1 MVMDPQQ
8 QFFKALSALR
18 EGDLQRCEAICETL
32 LALNSREVNTLRLRA
47 QVWERRDKPERAAK
61 GFQEVL
67 AITPDFA
74 HAWADLG
81 RVQLALQQYQ
91 SAEKSL
97 RRALSLDGKLKA
109 PRKLLEKVLLAQGK
123 TDQSAEVEALNR
135 RSDELKDKVVEASRL
150 LKAGDRAA
158 SEKLCQEVLAV
169 DRDNVGA
176 KELMIDHALDS
187 GRARWAEEMARQL
200 IRKMPERLK
209 WWLRLAAA
217 LSRQDKIIEAQD
229 AVQHVLDIDA
239 DKSEA
244 RMLLGDIFAKDNRFQ
259 EALEQYSLVL
269 DRTPDN
275 VVALSQKATVLKTL
289 GDQDQAIE
297 VYRRC
302 MRLDKNYGEAAWSL
316 SNLKTYRFSDTEVT
330 EIKTA
335 LASGNLT
342 DKSKVHFNYA
352 LGKAYEHRK
361 DWDSAFACY
370 EAGNQVQKQLV
381 SWSAEDFSQLVD
393 KTIAT
398 FTPEFIAQS
407 RGGGIEDGAPIFI
420 LGLPRSGSTLQE
432 QILASH
438 SQVEGTRE
446 LPYIPWLA
454 SRLHRQPSPLASQ
467 PYPLGVKE
475 LAGKDWRAL
484 GEQFMAQAQRH
495 RQTDAPLF
503 IDKLPN
509 NFIYVGLI
517 LLAMPNAKII
527 NTMRNPIDNC
537 FGCFKQLWA
546 EGQHFSYD
554 LNDLGSYYRD
564 YQRLMAHWQKVF
576 PGKVFS
582 VQYESVV
589 ADLRGNVE
597 ALLAYCQLPLEQAC
611 LRFHETER
619 AVNTAS
625 SEQVRQPI
633 YRSAVAYW
641 KHFEAHL
648 DPLKTALGDLAE

>member
-1 MVMDPQQ
+1 MDPQQ

-32 LALNSREVNTLRLRA
+32 LKLNPREVNSLRLRA
-47 QVWERRDKPERAAK
+47 QVWERRGDLELAAS
-61 GFQEVL
+61 GFEAVL

-74 HAWADLG
+74 HACADLG
-81 RVQLALQQYQ
+81 RVQLALEQYH
-91 SAEKSL
+91 SAEQSL
-97 RRALSLDGKLKA
+97 RRALSLDDRLKA
-109 PRKLLEKVLLAQGK
+109 PRRLLEKVLLAQGK
-123 TDQSAEVEALNR
+123 TDQSAQIAALNR
-135 RSDELKDKVVEASRL
+135 QSEELKNKVIEASSL
-150 LKAGDRAA
+150 LKAGDRAG

-169 DRDNVGA
+169 DPDNVGA

-187 GRARWAEEMARQL
+187 GRARWAEELSRQL

-217 LSRQDKIIEAQD
+217 LSRQDKIIEAEE
-229 AVQHVLDIDA
+229 AVQHVLNIDS
-239 DKSEA
+239 DRSEA

-259 EALEQYSLVL
+259 AALEQYNLVL
-269 DRTPDN
+269 EKTPDN

-289 GDQDQAIE
+289 GEQDQAVE

-302 MRLDKNYGEAAWSL
+302 MQLDNNYGEAAWSL
-316 SNLKTYRFSDTEVT
+316 SNLKTYRFSDAEVSQ
-330 EIKTA
+330 IQAA
-335 LASGNLT
+335 LAEGSLT

-361 DWDSAFACY
+361 DWDSAFAY
-370 EAGNQVQKQLV
+370 YAAGNQVQKQLV
-381 SWSAEDFSQLVD
+381 SWSADDFSQLVD
-393 KTIAT
+393 RTIET
-398 FTPEFIAQS
+398 FSIEFIAQS
-407 RGGGIEDGAPIFI
+407 AGAGVDDGAPIFI

-454 SRLHRQPSPLASQ
+454 NRLHRQPNAMASQ
-467 PYPLGVKE
+467 PYPLGVTE
-475 LAGKDWRAL
+475 LGAQDWYSL

-503 IDKLPN
+503 TDKLPN
-509 NFIYVGLI
+509 NFIYIGLI
-517 LLAMPNAKII
+517 LLAMPNAKIV
-527 NTMRNPIDNC
+527 NTMRHPIDNC

-554 LNDLGSYYRD
+554 LNDLGRYYRD

-576 PGKVFS
+576 PGKVYS
-582 VQYESVV
+582 VQYENVV
-589 ADLRGNVE
+589 DDLEGNVE
-597 ALLAYCQLPLEQAC
+597 KLLAYCGLPLEQAC

-633 YRSAVAYW
+633 YKSAVAYW

-648 DPLKTALGDLAE
+648 GPLKAALGDLAE

>member
-1 MVMDPQQ
+1 MDPQQ

-32 LALNSREVNTLRLRA
+32 LKLNPREVNSLRLRA
-47 QVWERRDKPERAAK
+47 QVWERRGDLERAAS
-61 GFQEVL
+61 GFEAVL

-74 HAWADLG
+74 HACADLG
-81 RVQLALQQYQ
+81 RVQLALEQYQ
-91 SAEKSL
+91 SAEQSL
-97 RRALSLDGKLKA
+97 RRALSLDDRLKA
-109 PRKLLEKVLLAQGK
+109 PRRLLEKVLLAQGK
-123 TDQSAEVEALNR
+123 TDQSAQIAALNR
-135 RSDELKDKVVEASRL
+135 QSEELKNKVIEASSL
-150 LKAGDRAA
+150 LKAGDRAG

-169 DRDNVGA
+169 DPDNVGA

-187 GRARWAEEMARQL
+187 GRARWAEELSRQL

-217 LSRQDKIIEAQD
+217 LSRQDKIIEAEE
-229 AVQHVLDIDA
+229 AVQHVLNIDS
-239 DKSEA
+239 DRSEA

-259 EALEQYSLVL
+259 AALEQYNLVL
-269 DRTPDN
+269 EKTPDN

-289 GDQDQAIE
+289 GEQDQAVE

-302 MRLDKNYGEAAWSL
+302 MQLDNNYGEAAWSL
-316 SNLKTYRFSDTEVT
+316 SNLKTYRFSDAEVSQ
-330 EIKTA
+330 IQAA
-335 LASGNLT
+335 LAEGSLT

-370 EAGNQVQKQLV
+370 AAGNQVQKQLV
-381 SWSAEDFSQLVD
+381 SWSADDFSQLVD
-393 KTIAT
+393 RTIET
-398 FTPEFIAQS
+398 FSTEFIAQS
-407 RGGGIEDGAPIFI
+407 AGAGVDDGAPIFI

-454 SRLHRQPSPLASQ
+454 NRLHRQPNAMASQ
-467 PYPLGVKE
+467 PYPLGVTE
-475 LAGKDWRAL
+475 LGAQDWYSL

-509 NFIYVGLI
+509 NFIYIGLI
-517 LLAMPNAKII
+517 LLAMPNAKIV
-527 NTMRNPIDNC
+527 NTMRHPIDNC

-554 LNDLGSYYRD
+554 LNDLGRYYRD

-576 PGKVFS
+576 PGKVYS
-582 VQYESVV
+582 VQYENVV
-589 ADLRGNVE
+589 DDLEGNVE
-597 ALLAYCQLPLEQAC
+597 KLLAYCGLPLEQAC

-633 YRSAVAYW
+633 YKSAVAYW

-648 DPLKTALGDLAE
+648 GPLKAALGDLAE

>member
-1 MVMDPQQ
+1 MDPQQ

-32 LALNSREVNTLRLRA
+32 LKLNPREVNSLRLRA
-47 QVWERRDKPERAAK
+47 QVWERRGDLELAAS
-61 GFQEVL
+61 GFEAVL

-74 HAWADLG
+74 HACADLG
-81 RVQLALQQYQ
+81 RVQLALEQYH
-91 SAEKSL
+91 SAEQSL
-97 RRALSLDGKLKA
+97 RRALSLDDRLKA
-109 PRKLLEKVLLAQGK
+109 PRRLLEKVLLAQGK
-123 TDQSAEVEALNR
+123 TDQSAQIAALNR
-135 RSDELKDKVVEASRL
+135 QSEELKNKVIEASSL
-150 LKAGDRAA
+150 LKAGDRAG

-169 DRDNVGA
+169 DPDNVGA

-187 GRARWAEEMARQL
+187 GRARWAEELSRQL

-217 LSRQDKIIEAQD
+217 LSRQDKIIEAEE
-229 AVQHVLDIDA
+229 AVQHVLNIDS
-239 DKSEA
+239 DRSEA

-259 EALEQYSLVL
+259 AALEQYNLVL
-269 DRTPDN
+269 EKTPDN

-289 GDQDQAIE
+289 GEQDQAVE

-302 MRLDKNYGEAAWSL
+302 MQLDNNYGEAAWSL
-316 SNLKTYRFSDTEVT
+316 SNLKTYRFSDAEVSQ
-330 EIKTA
+330 IQAA
-335 LASGNLT
+335 LAEGSLT

-361 DWDSAFACY
+361 DWDSAFAY
-370 EAGNQVQKQLV
+370 YAAGNQVQKQLV
-381 SWSAEDFSQLVD
+381 SWSADDFSQLVD
-393 KTIAT
+393 RTIET
-398 FTPEFIAQS
+398 FSTEFIAQS
-407 RGGGIEDGAPIFI
+407 AGAGVDDGAPIFI

-454 SRLHRQPSPLASQ
+454 NRLHRQPNAMASQ
-467 PYPLGVKE
+467 PYPLGVTE
-475 LAGKDWRAL
+475 LGAQDWYSL

-509 NFIYVGLI
+509 NFIYIGLI
-517 LLAMPNAKII
+517 LLAMPNAKIV
-527 NTMRNPIDNC
+527 NTMRHPIDNC

-554 LNDLGSYYRD
+554 LNDLGRYYRD

-576 PGKVFS
+576 PGKVYS
-582 VQYESVV
+582 VQYENVV
-589 ADLRGNVE
+589 DDLEGNVE
-597 ALLAYCQLPLEQAC
+597 KLLAYCGLPLEQAC

-633 YRSAVAYW
+633 YKSAVAYW

-648 DPLKTALGDLAE
+648 GPLKAALGDLAE

>member
-1 MVMDPQQ
+1 MDPQQ

-32 LALNSREVNTLRLRA
+32 LKLNPREVNSLRLRA
-47 QVWERRDKPERAAK
+47 QVWERRGDLERAAS
-61 GFQEVL
+61 GFEAVL

-74 HAWADLG
+74 HACADLG
-81 RVQLALQQYQ
+81 RVQLALEQYQ
-91 SAEKSL
+91 SAEQSL
-97 RRALSLDGKLKA
+97 RRALSLDDRLKA
-109 PRKLLEKVLLAQGK
+109 PRRLLEKVLLAQGK
-123 TDQSAEVEALNR
+123 TDQSAQIAALNR
-135 RSDELKDKVVEASRL
+135 QSEELKNKVIEASSL
-150 LKAGDRAA
+150 LKAGDRAG

-169 DRDNVGA
+169 DPDNVGA

-187 GRARWAEEMARQL
+187 GRARWAEELSRQL

-217 LSRQDKIIEAQD
+217 LSRQDKIIEAEE
-229 AVQHVLDIDA
+229 AVQHVLNIDS
-239 DKSEA
+239 DRSEA

-259 EALEQYSLVL
+259 AALEQYNLVL
-269 DRTPDN
+269 EKTPDN

-289 GDQDQAIE
+289 GEQDQAVE

-302 MRLDKNYGEAAWSL
+302 MQLDNNYGEAAWSL
-316 SNLKTYRFSDTEVT
+316 SNLKTYRFSDAEVSQ
-330 EIKTA
+330 IQAA
-335 LASGNLT
+335 LAEGSLT

-370 EAGNQVQKQLV
+370 AAGNQVQKQLV
-381 SWSAEDFSQLVD
+381 SWSADDFSQLVD
-393 KTIAT
+393 RTIET
-398 FTPEFIAQS
+398 FSTEFIAQS
-407 RGGGIEDGAPIFI
+407 AGAGVDDGAPIFI

-454 SRLHRQPSPLASQ
+454 NRLHRQPNAMASQ
-467 PYPLGVKE
+467 PYPLGVTE
-475 LAGKDWRAL
+475 LGAQDWYSL

-509 NFIYVGLI
+509 NFIYIGLI
-517 LLAMPNAKII
+517 LLAMPNAKIV
-527 NTMRNPIDNC
+527 NTMRHPIDNC

-554 LNDLGSYYRD
+554 LNDLGRYYRD

-576 PGKVFS
+576 PGKVYS
-582 VQYESVV
+582 VQYENVV
-589 ADLRGNVE
+589 DDLEGNVE
-597 ALLAYCQLPLEQAC
+597 KLLAYCGLPLEHAC

-633 YRSAVAYW
+633 YKSAVAYW

-648 DPLKTALGDLAE
+648 GPLKAALGDLAE

>member
-1 MVMDPQQ
+1 MDPQQ

-32 LALNSREVNTLRLRA
+32 LKLNPREVNSLRLRA
-47 QVWERRDKPERAAK
+47 QVWERRGDLELAAS
-61 GFQEVL
+61 GFEAVL

-74 HAWADLG
+74 HACADLG
-81 RVQLALQQYQ
+81 RVQLALEQYH
-91 SAEKSL
+91 SAEQSL
-97 RRALSLDGKLKA
+97 RRALSLDDRLKA
-109 PRKLLEKVLLAQGK
+109 PRRLLEKVLLAQGK
-123 TDQSAEVEALNR
+123 TDQSAQIAALNR
-135 RSDELKDKVVEASRL
+135 QSEELKNKVIEASSL
-150 LKAGDRAA
+150 LKAGDRAG

-169 DRDNVGA
+169 DPDNVGA

-187 GRARWAEEMARQL
+187 GRARWAEELSRQL

-217 LSRQDKIIEAQD
+217 LSRQDKIIEAEE
-229 AVQHVLDIDA
+229 AVQHVLNIDS
-239 DKSEA
+239 DRSEA
-244 RMLLGDIFAKDNRFQ
+244 RMFLGDIFAKDNRFQ
-259 EALEQYSLVL
+259 AALEQYNLVL
-269 DRTPDN
+269 EKTPDN

-289 GDQDQAIE
+289 GEQDQAVE

-302 MRLDKNYGEAAWSL
+302 MQLDNNYGEAAWSL
-316 SNLKTYRFSDTEVT
+316 SNLKTYRFSDAEVSQ
-330 EIKTA
+330 IQAA
-335 LASGNLT
+335 LAEGSLT

-361 DWDSAFACY
+361 DWDSAFAY
-370 EAGNQVQKQLV
+370 YAAGNQVQKQLV
-381 SWSAEDFSQLVD
+381 SWSADDFSQLVD
-393 KTIAT
+393 RTIET
-398 FTPEFIAQS
+398 FSTEFIAQS
-407 RGGGIEDGAPIFI
+407 AGAGVDDGAPIFI

-454 SRLHRQPSPLASQ
+454 NRLHRQPNAMASQ
-467 PYPLGVKE
+467 PYPLGVTE
-475 LAGKDWRAL
+475 LGAQDWYSL

-503 IDKLPN
+503 TDKLPN
-509 NFIYVGLI
+509 NFIYIGLI
-517 LLAMPNAKII
+517 LLAMPNAKIV
-527 NTMRNPIDNC
+527 NTMRHPIDNC

-554 LNDLGSYYRD
+554 LNDLGRYYRD

-576 PGKVFS
+576 PGKVYS
-582 VQYESVV
+582 VQYENVV
-589 ADLRGNVE
+589 DDLEGNVE
-597 ALLAYCQLPLEQAC
+597 KLLAYCGLPLEQAC

-633 YRSAVAYW
+633 YKSAVAYW

-648 DPLKTALGDLAE
+648 GPLKAALGDLAE

>member
-1 MVMDPQQ
+1 MDPQQ

-32 LALNSREVNTLRLRA
+32 LKLNPREVNSLRLRA
-47 QVWERRDKPERAAK
+47 QVWERRGDLELAAS
-61 GFQEVL
+61 GFEAVL

-74 HAWADLG
+74 HACADLG
-81 RVQLALQQYQ
+81 RVQLALEQYH
-91 SAEKSL
+91 SAEQSL
-97 RRALSLDGKLKA
+97 RRALSLDDRLKA
-109 PRKLLEKVLLAQGK
+109 PRRLLEKVLLAQGK
-123 TDQSAEVEALNR
+123 TDQSAQIAALNR
-135 RSDELKDKVVEASRL
+135 QSEELKNKVIEASSL
-150 LKAGDRAA
+150 LKAGDRAG

-169 DRDNVGA
+169 DPDNVGA

-187 GRARWAEEMARQL
+187 GRARWAEELSRQL

-217 LSRQDKIIEAQD
+217 LSRQDKIIEAEE
-229 AVQHVLDIDA
+229 AVQHVLNIDS
-239 DKSEA
+239 DRSEA

-259 EALEQYSLVL
+259 AALEQYNLVL
-269 DRTPDN
+269 EKTPDN

-289 GDQDQAIE
+289 GEQDQAVE

-302 MRLDKNYGEAAWSL
+302 MQLDNNYGEAAWSL
-316 SNLKTYRFSDTEVT
+316 SNLKTYRFSDAEVSQ
-330 EIKTA
+330 IQAA
-335 LASGNLT
+335 LAEGSLT

-361 DWDSAFACY
+361 DWDSAFAY
-370 EAGNQVQKQLV
+370 YAAGNQVQKQLV
-381 SWSAEDFSQLVD
+381 SWSADDFSQLVD
-393 KTIAT
+393 RTIET
-398 FTPEFIAQS
+398 FSTEFIAQS
-407 RGGGIEDGAPIFI
+407 AGAGVDDGAPIFI

-454 SRLHRQPSPLASQ
+454 NRLHRQPNAMASQ
-467 PYPLGVKE
+467 PYPLGVTE
-475 LAGKDWRAL
+475 LGAQDWYSL

-503 IDKLPN
+503 TDKLPN
-509 NFIYVGLI
+509 NFIYIGLI
-517 LLAMPNAKII
+517 LLAMPNAKIV
-527 NTMRNPIDNC
+527 NTMRHPIDNC

-554 LNDLGSYYRD
+554 LNDLGRYYRD

-576 PGKVFS
+576 PGKVYS
-582 VQYESVV
+582 VQYENVV
-589 ADLRGNVE
+589 DDLEGNVE
-597 ALLAYCQLPLEQAC
+597 KLLAYCGLPLEQAC

-633 YRSAVAYW
+633 YKSAVAYW

-648 DPLKTALGDLAE
+648 GPLKAALGDLAE